1 MINLLNQ
8 WCRLTWQNTP
18 AKFLTA
24 GGIVNAY
31 GKDVASA
38 LGVIEPAA
46 TVLVV
51 PPKLEAPQREIASAA
66 PEGLLLLTRCK
77 WTRA

>member
-38 LGVIEPAA
+38 LGA